1 MIKMIRV
8 LKVYDV
14 ISSLKVKEEVKI
26 FSKLLKILY
35 LFILYLHLQA
45 WAWYYIVE
53 QDEHWYPPIELWS
66 MHREFYEGDGVFKY
80 FNCLFHSLMMFDG
93 DDIGPLSTFQIIWWC
108 CCIFIGALLE
118 AELFGHIAALVQQ
131 MGKKEHEQEEKQNM
145 VNSAIKSLSIP
156 EKLQLQI
163 EGFLAYTQETLESQN
178 ELKSFFSV
186 ISPSLK
192 EQVVQHIFEEPL
204 FSNPVF
210 NFDDKLVKK
219 LTKQMEIQV
228 NSPEDVVVEQGTAGD
243 HLFVISK
250 GEFVVLVK
258 DYESTSHPTNMLRAG
273 DFFGEVALLL
283 NCSRTATV
291 KANNYATIAK
301 VDKKSF
307 QSLCREFEDLVPK
320 LRNKIKSYNDSLK
333 QFLISIVK
341 VIPYFSDLGE
351 YTLEDIAYHMKQK
364 FYEKGE
370 IVFNQGE
377 SMNGAILIVTK
388 GELEL
393 LYKVDGKEF
402 RMHMLGK
409 GCYIGAYQIHANY
422 NHTFTARALCKTT
435 VHKITKDSI
444 EHLSNEIP
452 QLLLKQ
458 SDF

>member
-1 MIKMIRV
+1 M
-8 LKVYDV
+8 
-14 ISSLKVKEEVKI
+14 
-26 FSKLLKILY
+26 
-35 LFILYLHLQA
+35 
-45 WAWYYIVE
+45 
-53 QDEHWYPPIELWS
+53 
-66 MHREFYEGDGVFKY
+66 
-80 FNCLFHSLMMFDG
+80 
-93 DDIGPLSTFQIIWWC
+93 
-108 CCIFIGALLE
+108 LE

-452 QLLLKQ
+452 QLRTKIEETIKYVNTTHDPIVSFGYHRKINITLNSIFKLAVKRVILIKR
-458 SDF
+458 DVEDADLN